1 MVSRAGPNTYS
12 QQWFASFHRPISD
25 ARTRAEADF
34 VCSVAPLPDFCRI
47 ADVCCGM
54 GRHART
60 LAERGYLVTGIDRDA
75 SVLTKARELGGGPRY
90 IQMDLRDYSPET
102 GEYDAI
108 VILGQSFGHFDP
120 GTNAAVLRRLATGLR
135 HRGRIVLDLWDAD
148 FFQTHQ
154 GERELQVPDG
164 TVHEVKRVEDDRLF
178 IQLSYPDGEQEDFE
192 WQLFTVDAMDAIAGR
207 AGLSRIACCTDFD
220 RSVAPSPSKP
230 RVQFVLEQV

>member
-1 MVSRAGPNTYS
+1 M
-12 QQWFASFHRPISD
+12 
-25 ARTRAEADF
+25 AEADL

-60 LAERGYLVTGIDRDA
+60 LADRGYRVTGIDRDA
-75 SVLTKARELGGGPRY
+75 SVLTKARELGGRPRY
-90 IQMDLRDYSPET
+90 IQMDLREYSPAP

-120 GTNAAVLRRLATGLR
+120 GTNAAVLRRLAAGLR
-135 HRGRIVLDLWDAD
+135 HRGRVILDLWDAD
-148 FFQTHQ
+148 FFQAHQ

-164 TVHEVKRVEDDRLF
+164 AVHELKRVEGDRLF
-178 IQLSYPDGEQEDFE
+178 VQLSYPDGEQENFD

-207 AGLSRIACCTDFD
+207 AGLSRITCCTDFD
-220 RSVAPSPSKP
+220 CSVAPSPSKP
-230 RVQFVLEQV
+230 RVQFILERV